1 MPKINNIHKLDRLR
15 ERIEQLECGEEVAI
29 REINSLL
36 TKEQQQ
42 QIKNAWEEH
51 LALRKTSALAKNEY
65 KTIREVRIQV
75 LKSILNDMKLNTVD
89 EFDKLINEREVK
101 AAKLLLDAYFEA
113 KDNGQNALSK
123 ANIEL
128 QRNHFQPIH
137 KVKKLR

>member
-15 ERIEQLECGEEVAI
+15 ERIEQLESGAEVAI
-29 REINSLL
+29 RDINSLI

-42 QIKNAWEEH
+42 QLKNAWEEH

-65 KTIREVRIQV
+65 KTIRDVRIEV
-75 LKSILNDMKLNTVD
+75 LKVILSEMQRNAVED
-89 EFDKLINEREVK
+89 FDKLLRDRDVK
-101 AAKLLLDAYFEA
+101 AAKAFLDAYFAA

-128 QRNHFQPIH
+128 QRKHFQPVRT
-137 KVKKLR
+137 VKKIR

>member
-15 ERIEQLECGEEVAI
+15 ERIEQLESGAEVAI

-51 LALRKTSALAKNEY
+51 LTLRKANALAKNEY
-65 KTIREVRIQV
+65 KTIRDVRIEV
-75 LKSILNDMKLNTVD
+75 LKAILSEMKLNAVED
-89 EFDKLINEREVK
+89 FDKLLNEREFK
-101 AAKLLLDAYFEA
+101 AAKVFLDAYFEA

-128 QRNHFQPIH
+128 QRNHFQPIR

>member
-15 ERIEQLECGEEVAI
+15 ERIEQLENGVEVAI
-29 REINSLL
+29 RELNTLL
-36 TKEQQQ
+36 TKQQQQ

-51 LALRKTSALAKNEY
+51 LKLRKNNALAKSEY
-65 KTIREVRIQV
+65 KTMRDIRIDV
-75 LKSILNDMKLNTVD
+75 LKAILSEMKLNAVED
-89 EFDKLINEREVK
+89 FDKLLNEREVK
-101 AAKLLLDAYFEA
+101 AAKVFLDTYFEA

-128 QRNHFQPIH
+128 QRNHFQPVN